1 MIKFNITINHRI
13 LFVFIFLVSLSI
25 IAQPIELMNP
35 DNDFKNT
42 PLVKEIYTADPS
54 AHIFGDRIYIYA
66 SHDIETGSVEDD
78 TGNHFNMM
86 DYRVISMNKDG
97 SDLKV
102 HPVGLSVDDVKWA
115 KSRFWAPD
123 AAYKNGTYYLYF
135 PAKDKDEIFR
145 IGVATSKNPAG
156 PFKARPKPMKGS
168 YSIDPTTFVDDDGSA
183 YMYFGGIWGGQL
195 QQWESGEFDPNGSLT
210 DLGVASNPAIM
221 PRMAKLKD
229 NMLEFDEEVK
239 QIQILNQSG
248 KPILTKELE
257 IRFFEAPWIH
267 KIGDVY
273 YLSYSTGDTHNL
285 AYATGDNPYGPFT
298 YQGILGE
305 PVQGWTNHHS
315 TVKINDQWYL
325 FYHDTEISGKT
336 HLRNVKFSRFK
347 HNDDGSISPI
357 KTYFGSDWK
366 F

>member
-1 MIKFNITINHRI
+1 MCSFFKISCKELLI
-13 LFVFIFLVSLSI
+13 LSCLASLKM
-25 IAQPIELMNP
+25 IAQPSELINP
-35 DNDFKNT
+35 NPDFKNL
-42 PLVKEIYTADPS
+42 PLINKIYTADPS
-54 AHIFGDRIYIYA
+54 AHLFEGRVYIYA

-78 TGNHFNMM
+78 TGNHFNMK
-86 DYRVISMNKDG
+86 DYHVISMNKDG
-97 SDLKV
+97 SDLTI
-102 HPVGLSVDDVKWA
+102 HPVGLSVKDVKWA

-168 YSIDPTTFVDDDGSA
+168 YSIDPTTFIDDDGSA

-195 QQWESGEFDPNGSLT
+195 QQWESDEFNPNGSLT
-210 DLGVASNPAIM
+210 DLGIANNPAIM
-221 PRMAKLKD
+221 PRMAKLKN
-229 NMLEFDEEVK
+229 NMLEFDEDVK
-239 QIQILNQSG
+239 EIQILNKSG
-248 KPILTKELE
+248 DPILTKELE

-267 KIGDVY
+267 KIKNVY

-315 TVKINDQWYL
+315 TIKIGEQWYL

-336 HLRNVKFSRFK
+336 HLRNVKFTRFN
-347 HNDDGSISPI
+347 HNPDGSISPI

>member
-123 AAYKNGTYYLYF
+123 ASYKNGTYYLYF

-156 PFKARPKPMKGS
+156 PFKARSKPMKGS

-195 QQWESGEFDPNGSLT
+195 QQWESGEFDPQGSLT

-229 NMLEFDEEVK
+229 NMLEFKLDKNVLSVK
-239 QIQILNQSG
+239 KHDDPDTL
-248 KPILTKELE
+248 KLELHG
-257 IRFFEAPWIH
+257 F
-267 KIGDVY
+267 K
-273 YLSYSTGDTHNL
+273 STRL
-285 AYATGDNPYGPFT
+285 
-298 YQGILGE
+298 
-305 PVQGWTNHHS
+305 
-315 TVKINDQWYL
+315 
-325 FYHDTEISGKT
+325 
-336 HLRNVKFSRFK
+336 
-347 HNDDGSISPI
+347 
-357 KTYFGSDWK
+357 
-366 F
+366 